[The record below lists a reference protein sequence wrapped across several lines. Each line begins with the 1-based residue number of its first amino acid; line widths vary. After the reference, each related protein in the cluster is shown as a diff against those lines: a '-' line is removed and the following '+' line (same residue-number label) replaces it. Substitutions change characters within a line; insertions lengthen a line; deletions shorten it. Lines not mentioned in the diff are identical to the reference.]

1 MMKRIALPRRTAAV
15 LTAVLVAAGAG
26 VTLTA
31 GPAQAEV
38 YGSCTISGC
47 GDAASAVS
55 TWESLGLPITR
66 GWYDLS
72 GGECD
77 YAGGEYYN
85 DDGQLPDGDTY
96 YEYDVYERA
105 CGARR
110 DAYRIVHDID
120 IDTDTDTDTWY
131 YSPDHYSDFYQMS

>member
-1 MMKRIALPRRTAAV
+1 MKRIALPKRTVAVFAAV
-15 LTAVLVAAGAG
+15 LTAGLGVA
-26 VTLTA
+26 LSA

-38 YGSCTISGC
+38 YSSCTISGC
-47 GDAASAVS
+47 SDAATAVQ
-55 TWESLGLPITR
+55 TWDSLGDPTSR
-66 GWYDLS
+66 GWYDMPD
-72 GGECD
+72 GECS

-85 DDGQLPDGDTY
+85 DDGQLPNGDTY

-105 CGARR
+105 CGAHR

-120 IDTDTDTDTWY
+120 TGTWY